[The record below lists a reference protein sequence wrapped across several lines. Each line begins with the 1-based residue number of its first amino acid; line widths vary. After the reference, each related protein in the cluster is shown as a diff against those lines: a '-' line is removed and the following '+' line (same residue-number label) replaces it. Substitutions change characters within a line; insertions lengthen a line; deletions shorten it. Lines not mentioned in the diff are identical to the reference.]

1 MKETQ
6 EVLLAAIELAE
17 KMEEI
22 IANRELAGKE
32 GAVIETL
39 KAAYDNSSLCDLS
52 II

>member
-39 KAAYDNSSLCDLS
+39 KAAYDNSRLCELS